1 MDSMQST
8 QVAGNPPA
16 RRSLSDVTLSLR
28 KSLGLTRMQIAS
40 RPWSVRLW
48 KTFMGMHPLV
58 FFFTDL
64 HPEELQLLL
73 GLFGECRPK
82 NYLEIGVFWG
92 GTFEKVLQNRDR
104 LSLTTKCFGLD
115 IWDEVRDSENSTHYS
130 GCPSRA
136 AVKQGLVK
144 RGLSNFELLAGLSS
158 QVQNLIDQKIDFA
171 FHDANHTYAAVKDDL
186 EQLYPVLSDGATV
199 LVHNASKD
207 LPPDNDYYATDG
219 GPYQAVM
226 DLGKSGRWNLKQIK
240 RRMAVLQKV

>member
-8 QVAGNPPA
+8 QAAGNPPA
-16 RRSLSDVTLSLR
+16 PKSFSDATLALR
-28 KSLGLTRMQIAS
+28 KTFGLTRMQIAS
-40 RPWSVRLW
+40 RPWSVQLW

-64 HPEELQLLL
+64 HPEEFNLLL

-92 GTFEKVLQNRDR
+92 GTFEKVLRHRDS
-104 LSLTTKCFGLD
+104 LSLPTKCFGLD
-115 IWDEVRDSENSTHYS
+115 IWDEVKDSENSTHYS
-130 GCPSRA
+130 GCPNRE
-136 AVKQGLVK
+136 AVRQGLVK
-144 RGLSNFELLAGLSS
+144 RGFSNFELLAGLSS
-158 QVQNLIDQKIDFA
+158 QVRNLIDQKIDFA

-186 EQLYPVLSDGATV
+186 EQLYPVLSDRATV

-207 LPPDNDYYATDG
+207 LPPDDAYYKTDG
-219 GPYQAVM
+219 GPYQAVN
-226 DLGKSGRWNLKQIK
+226 DLAKTGRWELKQIQ